1 MEQLTRLRGM
11 VSDNGRG
18 LGRLGRL
25 FLTYARA
32 RAQAHRKQEA
42 DVLRAHARNSEFGV
56 PGVPDRMRAA
66 IDTPPHSLARV
77 RVLSRRICP
86 ADPRVDTVRPAA

>member
-1 MEQLTRLRGM
+1 MEQLTRLLDQQRAAQ
-11 VSDNGRG
+11 G

-32 RAQAHRKQEA
+32 RAQAHRKQEE

-56 PGVPDRMRAA
+56 PGVPDRARAA
-66 IDTPPHSLARV
+66 TYAVRLSLARV
-77 RVLSRRICP
+77 QAFGRRLCP
-86 ADPRVDTVRPAA
+86 AGPRVDTVRRVA